1 MNKLKALLGFDPKT
15 TTVKTELVAGMTTF
29 LTMCYI
35 LAVNPTILAT
45 TGMDKGALFTATAIA
60 SAIATFLLAFMAKL
74 PFAQAPSMGLNAFFA
89 FTLCQA
95 MGLTWQQALAVL
107 LVEGIIFLAIT
118 FLNIRDKILECIP
131 KNLRFA
137 ISAGIGMFIAF
148 IGLKNAGIITAN
160 ADTSN
165 TSQHPGSHQHPAL
178 RLSDGEKSEGLFV
191 YRHHHLYIDRYSDGR
206 NPVL

>member
-45 TGMDKGALFTATAIA
+45 TGMDKGALFTAT
-60 SAIATFLLAFMAKL
+60 AIATFLLAFMAKL

-118 FLNIRDKILECIP
+118 FLNIRDKILE
-131 KNLRFA
+131 
-137 ISAGIGMFIAF
+137 
-148 IGLKNAGIITAN
+148 
-160 ADTSN
+160 
-165 TSQHPGSHQHPAL
+165 
-178 RLSDGEKSEGLFV
+178 
-191 YRHHHLYIDRYSDGR
+191 
-206 NPVL
+206 